1 MGTPV
6 LNNIEDL
13 IGDLQSE
20 HGIQNNSPINIES
33 FQSLFTDPI
42 IKEQIET
49 VLKAEKELSFF
60 NEKHF
65 ETTYPEKELF
75 SYSIS
80 KLTSELLGSIYPKY
94 DFKNLKGYIPYNND
108 FVKNVVNQ
116 LNEKGYYVLENGLN
130 DIECDEIISAI
141 SDKDFILKKSSKL
154 VKGFNKKNL
163 YNIKGNTC
171 WIENQQ
177 NILAIPAIQNLIMNP
192 NFLSIAQ
199 EYLGAIPIHCQA
211 NCWWSVHYADSKQ
224 SLSKNAQLFHQDKE
238 FIKFIK
244 IFIYLNDVEEDNG
257 PHSYISGSH
266 KNYVDHVPENY
277 LFSHRLSD
285 EYLTN
290 QYPKDDI
297 ISMTGKK
304 GTIIIEDT
312 SGFHKGVPVVKG
324 YRLLAQLEFCSS
336 MYFNAVSSFTLEGLS
351 PELKSFAKK
360 YPRVFQ
366 NYNHERY
373 LQHNQQRAN
382 DRKKDRLKNFAVN
395 SISSLVPQKV
405 IDLLKK

>member
-1 MGTPV
+1 MSTLV

-13 IGDLQSE
+13 VEDLQSE
-20 HGIQNNSPINIES
+20 QGIENKNPIILES

-42 IKEQIET
+42 LKKQIENI
-49 VLKAEKELSFF
+49 LKAEKEQSFF
-60 NEKHF
+60 NEDHF
-65 ETTYPEKELF
+65 QTTYPEKELF
-75 SYSIS
+75 SYKIS

-94 DFKNLKGYIPYNND
+94 DFKNSDSKILYNED
-108 FVKNVVNQ
+108 FVKTVLNQ
-116 LNEKGYYVLENGLN
+116 LNDKGYYILENGLN
-130 DIECDEIISAI
+130 EKECDEIIAAI
-141 SDKDFILKKSSKL
+141 SNKDFVLKKSSKL
-154 VKGFNKKNL
+154 VKGFNKKNI

-177 NILAIPAIQNLIMNP
+177 NILEIPAIQNLLMNP

-211 NCWWSVHYADSKQ
+211 NCWWSIHFADNKQ

-238 FIKFIK
+238 FIKFLK
-244 IFIYLNDVEEDNG
+244 VFIYLNDVENDNG

-266 KNYVDHVPENY
+266 KNYVDHVPEKY

-285 EYLTN
+285 EYLTS
-290 QYPKDDI
+290 QYSKEEI

-366 NYNHERY
+366 NYNHDRY

-382 DRKKDRLKNFAVN
+382 DRKKDQLKHFIQN
-395 SISSLVPQKV
+395 SILPLVPAK
-405 IDLLKK
+405 IKNIIKK